1 MLVTGTNDTGYTS
14 PVDTS
19 PFDTGSVDTR
29 CTSRTGKSSGIRL

>member
-14 PVDTS
+14 PV
-19 PFDTGSVDTR
+19 DTGSVDTR